1 MGANPWTLW
10 EDAMISRLRAVL
22 FGVTALIALSTFADA
37 APKPPAVDRDTVVM
51 AVGKGFDS
59 LDPQVVSTGSSQRYA
74 WQMFDTLYAF
84 DDTGNMVPSL
94 ATSYTISSDKLEYTF
109 KLRSGV
115 KFHDGEVMTATD
127 VKYSLERI
135 LDPKTR
141 STRRPNF
148 EPVVASIEAP
158 SDDTIVFK
166 LKTADGAFLNKIAGY
181 LYIVPK
187 KYTEALESPE
197 AFGRKP
203 VGTGP
208 YKLFEQTIGQRLVI
222 DRFEDYFGVKP
233 AIKRIVFNYI
243 PEPASRIN
251 ALITG
256 EADVADLLPTS
267 DIERLK
273 KMSGVDVMPTPI
285 GSPFGIKFYT
295 VDKSSPVA
303 NRDVRL
309 ALNYAVDANAIIKSV
324 FNGAGKPIATYIS
337 SYYPYGVDPNLK
349 PLGYD
354 PKKARE
360 LLRKAG
366 YPNGLQLTLNGGND
380 VPKELYEV
388 VAAYWNA
395 IGVKTKLNVI
405 DYTAWI
411 RMNNNHQSGPV
422 TTMQFSNAI
431 YDPIHVYYGAAAKDG
446 PWSNYYNPEV
456 EALIDQSSQTVDRNQ
471 RDVIFK
477 KIGELLR
484 DDGCMVPITELY
496 IVFGKNSN
504 LDWTPQV
511 GISWYN
517 LRKLAWR
524 NGS

>member
-1 MGANPWTLW
+1 
-10 EDAMISRLRAVL
+10 MISRRS
-22 FGVTALIALSTFADA
+22 ALSLAAITLWACTNIAHA

-59 LDPQVVSTGSSQRYA
+59 LDPQVVTTGSSQRYA

-84 DDTGNMVPSL
+84 DDTGNMIPRL
-94 ATSYTISSDKLEYTF
+94 ATSYTISPDKLQYTF
-109 KLRSGV
+109 KLRGDV
-115 KFHDGEVMTATD
+115 KFHNGEVMTSAD

-135 LDPKTR
+135 LEPKTR

-148 EPVVASIEAP
+148 EPVVASVEAP
-158 SDDTIVFK
+158 SADTVVFK
-166 LKTADGAFLNKIAGY
+166 LKVPDGAFLNKIAGY

-187 KYTEALESPE
+187 KYTEALETPE

-208 YKLFEQTIGQRLVI
+208 YKLVEQKIGQRLVI
-222 DRFEDYFGVKP
+222 ERFDDYFGPKP
-233 AIKRIVFNYI
+233 AIKRIVFNFI

-251 ALITG
+251 ALLTG
-256 EADVADLLPTS
+256 EADLADLLPTVE
-267 DIERLK
+267 IERLK
-273 KMSGVDVMPTPI
+273 KTPGIDVMPIAI
-285 GSPFGIKFYT
+285 GSPLGVKFYT
-295 VDKSSPVA
+295 VDKSSPVS

-309 ALNYAVDANAIIKSV
+309 ALNYAVDTNAIIKSV
-324 FNGAGKPIATYIS
+324 FHGAGKPIATYIS
-337 SYYPYGVDPNLK
+337 SYYPYGVDPQLK

-366 YPNGLQLTLNGGND
+366 YPNGLQVTLNGGND
-380 VPKELYEV
+380 MPKELYEV
-388 VAAYWNA
+388 IAAYWSA
-395 IGVKTKLNVI
+395 VGVKTKLNVI

-411 RMNNNHQSGPV
+411 RMNNNHQSGPITV
-422 TTMQFSNAI
+422 MQFSNAI

-446 PWSNYYNPEV
+446 SWSNYYNPEV
-456 EALIDQSSQTVDRNQ
+456 EALIDESSQMVERDQ
-471 RDVIFK
+471 RDAVFK
-477 KIGELLR
+477 KIGKLLR
-484 DDGCMVPITELY
+484 DDAFTVPITELF

-504 LDWTPQV
+504 LDWKPQV

-517 LRKLAWR
+517 LRKLAWKQ
-524 NGS
+524 